1 MGEDA
6 VQPVAKKQKIEAMV
20 IEKLSVGDPAI
31 ARIAPVIN
39 YYFNSAIITGSVSIG
54 HGSTRL
60 Y

>member
-39 YYFNSAIITGSVSIG
+39 YYFNGANITGSVSIG
-54 HGSTRL
+54 H
-60 Y
+60 